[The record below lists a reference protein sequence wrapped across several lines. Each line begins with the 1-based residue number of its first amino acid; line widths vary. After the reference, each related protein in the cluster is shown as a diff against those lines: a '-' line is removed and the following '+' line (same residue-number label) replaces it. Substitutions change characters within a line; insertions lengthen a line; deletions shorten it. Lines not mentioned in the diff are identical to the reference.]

1 MDLEKRCVIGCG
13 LASNRPFQPVI
24 PLDSFEASLLLT
36 NIFSVLLTGDA
47 LETAALVCVKA
58 QEDVHFERF
67 YSQLRPYYFDFD
79 LAESAR
85 ENLVV
90 SLYLIYLLTKGR
102 ISDFHTHLEI
112 LPPKMRNHALIKFS
126 VDLERDMNEGL
137 YNRVWNACNALPDPA
152 FRHFAENLSDATRND
167 IAKCI
172 EAAYDTLSVSE
183 VLRLLHYTSSDSG
196 KFQAF
201 ATSEER
207 GWSIEGQTVNFK
219 QGQLS
224 SLDLGA
230 TELIN
235 QSLAYAHEIERII

>member
-1 MDLEKRCVIGCG
+1 MLF
-13 LASNRPFQPVI
+13 LAI
-24 PLDSFEASLLLT
+24 
-36 NIFSVLLTGDA
+36 GDA

-67 YSQLRPYYFDFD
+67 YSQLRPYYFDYD
-79 LAESAR
+79 LPESPR
-85 ENLVV
+85 EPLVA

-112 LPPKMRNHALIKFS
+112 LPPKLRNHALIKFT

-172 EAAYDTLSVSE
+172 EAAYDDLSVAD
-183 VLRLLHYTSSDSG
+183 VMKLLHYTSSDSS

-207 GWSIEGQTVNFK
+207 AWTINGQKVLFK
-219 QGQLS
+219 QGQQHNLE
-224 SLDLGA
+224 LGA
-230 TELIN
+230 SELIN
-235 QSLAYAHEIERII
+235 QSLVYAHEIERII